1 MPVGSASQMIGD
13 NLRRV
18 EQVPTVGPKSG
29 RHRYL
34 FAEENIFQV
43 WVIWH
48 LPHNAAARKGKSRR
62 PKQSWWRNVSKVRSA
77 TSCLDPQKR
86 VVLVLVTERIR
97 AENGHP
103 LCRREHCSIRI
114 TSFVVFRQR
123 VTRRIRRQNGLL
135 ALACAQLFETSD
147 IPILSEAE
155 VTIDLEVEILVLEQM
170 LLHQGAR
177 ITGTHRLGVAYEVRS
192 DLARPFA
199 QIEQETVPVFGSHL
213 EANADHDA
221 LRMLGLLE
229 QVRDGV
235 LALVVPVA
243 GNRNEDR
250 PRDDICR

>member
-34 FAEENIFQV
+34 FAEENIFQM

-48 LPHNAAARKGKSRR
+48 LPHNAATRKGKSRR

-103 LCRREHCSIRI
+103 LGRREHCSIRL
-114 TSFVVFRQR
+114 TSFVVFRQG
-123 VTRRIRRQNGLL
+123 VTRRICRQNGLL
-135 ALACAQLFETSD
+135 ALARAQLFQTSD
-147 IPILSEAE
+147 IPILSKAE

-177 ITGTHRLGVAYEVRS
+177 ITRTHRLGVAYEVRS
-192 DLARPFA
+192 DLVRPFA
-199 QIEQETVPVFGSHL
+199 QIDQETVPVFGSHL

-243 GNRNEDR
+243 GNRYEDR